1 MAHYG
6 GVYMKKK
13 KGGKGGSAQ
22 SNGPGSLSFGPALSS
37 NESNFVAK
45 KRR

>member
-13 KGGKGGSAQ
+13 KKGGKGSAQ
-22 SNGPGSLSFGPALSS
+22 SNGPGSKSFGPALSLA
-37 NESNFVAK
+37 EDK
-45 KRR
+45 KKK

>member
-13 KGGKGGSAQ
+13 SGKKSAQ
-22 SNGPGSLSFGPALSS
+22 NNGPGSWSFGPALSLA
-37 NESNFVAK
+37 EDK
-45 KRR
+45 KKK

>member
-13 KGGKGGSAQ
+13 KGGKKSAQ
-22 SNGPGSLSFGPALSS
+22 ANGPGSWSFGPALSLA
-37 NESNFVAK
+37 EDK
-45 KRR
+45 KKK

>member
-13 KGGKGGSAQ
+13 KGGKKSAQ
-22 SNGPGSLSFGPALSS
+22 SNGPGSWSFGPALSL
-37 NESNFVAK
+37 NEAK
-45 KRR
+45 KPKK

>member
-13 KGGKGGSAQ
+13 AGKKSAQ
-22 SNGPGSLSFGPALSS
+22 SNGPGSWSFGPALSLA
-37 NESNFVAK
+37 EDK
-45 KRR
+45 KKK